1 MDVFSARGLR
11 LTPSVMPARDR
22 LAFLDVARG
31 LAALL
36 VLTEHG
42 LEYVQP
48 GYGEWALTHVFLGKV
63 GVLLFL
69 VVSGFIIPVS
79 LEQGGSNARFWL
91 RRLCRLLPAYWLSI
105 LVAFA
110 CGCLG
115 RPVTK
120 ATFGEWLL
128 NLTMLQGF
136 FNGCH
141 VWGVFWTLQLELVI
155 YASCSLLFALRLLRR
170 PGWIAGLALG
180 GYAAGALAGS
190 VLENKPVGLGG
201 TRFLYFAPM
210 IGLLAQ
216 RSSIGAFSGRRL
228 AALISFQGVFL
239 LSAWILNHALHPAD
253 QGDRILKELAGTWAC
268 TYALFFILFGLRH
281 WHMPPWACWLGQV
294 SYSVYLFHMFVLL
307 LLLPTHWP
315 TWAFLPAL
323 FVATLALSAVTYR
336 FVELPAIGL
345 GRALE
350 RRWFSSSTLSTPHQE
365 APPEAPPRRAAA

>member
-1 MDVFSARGLR
+1 MNNVSAGGGR
-11 LTPSVMPARDR
+11 LALGAVAARQR
-22 LAFLDVARG
+22 LAFLDAARG
-31 LAALL
+31 VAALL
-36 VLTEHG
+36 VLVEHG

-48 GYGEWALTHVFLGKV
+48 GYGQWALTHVFLGKV

-91 RRLCRLLPAYWLSI
+91 RRFFRLFPAYWLSI

-136 FNGCH
+136 FNQCN

-155 YASCSLLFALRLLRR
+155 YATCSLLFALRLFRW

-180 GYAAGALAGS
+180 GYAVSALAGS
-190 VLENKPVGLGG
+190 LLENKPVGLGG

-210 IGLLAQ
+210 VGLLAQ
-216 RSSIGAFSGRRL
+216 RCSVGAFRGRRL
-228 AALISFQGVFL
+228 AALITFQGLFL
-239 LSAWILNHALHPAD
+239 LSAWGLNHALHPED
-253 QGDRILKELAGTWAC
+253 QGDRILQELVATWAS
-268 TYALFFILFGLRH
+268 TYALFFLLFAARR
-281 WHMPPWACWLGQV
+281 WHMPEWVCWLGRV

-323 FVATLALSAVTYR
+323 FTGTLLLSAVIYR
-336 FVELPAIGL
+336 YVELPAIAL
-345 GRALE
+345 GRILE
-350 RRWFSSSTLSTPHQE
+350 RRWFPSPALSIPRQ
-365 APPEAPPRRAAA
+365 PPYEQVQRRAAA

>member
-1 MDVFSARGLR
+1 MGNVSQQGGRLSLR
-11 LTPSVMPARDR
+11 TDSGKER

-69 VVSGFIIPVS
+69 MVSGFIIPVS

-91 RRLCRLLPAYWLSI
+91 RRFFRLFPAYWASI

-110 CGCLG
+110 CGCVG

-120 ATFGEWLL
+120 ASFGEWLL

-136 FNGCH
+136 WGRCN

-155 YASCSLLFALRLLRR
+155 YATCSLLFALRLLRR

-180 GYAAGALAGS
+180 GYAASALAGS
-190 VLENKPVGLGG
+190 VLEDKPVGLGG

-216 RSSIGAFSGRRL
+216 RCSVDAFRGRRL
-228 AALISFQGVFL
+228 AALVICQGLFL
-239 LSAWILNHALHPAD
+239 LTAWGLNHALHPED
-253 QGDRILKELAGTWAC
+253 QGDRILQELAWTWISA
-268 TYALFFILFGLRH
+268 YALFFLLFAVRR
-281 WHMPPWACWLGQV
+281 WRMPEWACWLGRV

-315 TWAFLPAL
+315 TWAFLAAL
-323 FVATLALSAVTYR
+323 FTGTLLLSAATYR
-336 FVELPAIGL
+336 YVELPAIAL

-350 RRWFSSSTLSTPHQE
+350 RRWLPSP
-365 APPEAPPRRAAA
+365 APSIPRQAVYEPVQRRAAA